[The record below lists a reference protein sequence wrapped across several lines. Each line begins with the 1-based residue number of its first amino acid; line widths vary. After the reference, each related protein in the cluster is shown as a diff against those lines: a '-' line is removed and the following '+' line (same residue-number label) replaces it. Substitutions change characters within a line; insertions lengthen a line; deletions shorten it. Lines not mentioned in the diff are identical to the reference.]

1 MSRLQFECRKYSNL
15 LAIIAGLMSLPTA
28 FISAPAYAGLRNA
41 SFETGDFTG
50 WSTTGN
56 TSIQTASFGSQPT
69 QGNFQA
75 LVSTTADG
83 TTATPGELEDF
94 LGLEPFSLDHINGA
108 IFSGSAL
115 KQEFSAVAGQTLT
128 FSWNFLTNETSQSSE
143 FNGFAFVN
151 INSTEKLAD
160 TYSTLIPSNTSFVS
174 ETGYRTFSYTIP
186 TTGNYSLGIGVAT
199 VGDSFGGFGILVD
212 NATLVP
218 ESGSILGLVAVGA
231 MTIGYILKRGK
242 QEHYQ

>member
-1 MSRLQFECRKYSNL
+1 MFRLHECRNYSTL
-15 LAIIAGLMSLPTA
+15 LAITAGLISLPTA
-28 FISAPAYAGLRNA
+28 FISAPAYAGLRNG

-56 TSIQTASFGSQPT
+56 TSIKTASFGSQPK

-83 TTATPGELEDF
+83 RTATPGELEDF
-94 LGLEPFSLDHINGA
+94 LGLEPFSLDNINGP

-115 KQEFSAVAGQTLT
+115 QQEFSAVAGQTLS
-128 FSWNFLTNETSQSSE
+128 FNWNFLTNEASQSPN
-143 FNGFAFVN
+143 FNGFAFVK
-151 INSTEKLAD
+151 INKSTQKLAD
-160 TYSTLIPSNTSFVS
+160 TFSTLIPSSTFFVS

-199 VGDSFGGFGILVD
+199 VGDAFGGFGILVD
-212 NATLVP
+212 NAALVP
-218 ESGSILGLVAVGA
+218 EPGSVVGLVAIASASLGN
-231 MTIGYILKRGK
+231 TLRRRKK
-242 QEHYQ
+242 KHYK